1 MLDSYEHPCWMHSMN
16 PPPPFFF
23 LLGVGSGVLSLRTN
37 FEKGGGLTGSQFL
50 EGVTGKEGVTFLGG
64 LQFLLKK

>member
-16 PPPPFFF
+16 PPPPPF
-23 LLGVGSGVLSLRTN
+23 SN

>member
-16 PPPPFFF
+16 PPPPPPPPLF
-23 LLGVGSGVLSLRTN
+23 SN